1 MFAHSGCKL
10 CSFYSHRY
18 LDWIGYTLTIPLD
31 CVRNRYPYSL
41 DFMLVLFMF
50 VAKCETWNPYIF
62 DNNILKL
69 IDDCKYLLIHKTEL
83 LFMAAH

>member
-41 DFMLVLFMF
+41 LILCLYCLCSSPNTRPGITRYIITIIYYNDFIPKLLMF
-50 VAKCETWNPYIF
+50 LDIYVAW
-62 DNNILKL
+62 D
-69 IDDCKYLLIHKTEL
+69 H
-83 LFMAAH
+83 